1 MNEIVYVLTNEAMPW
16 YVKIGRT
23 SGTLEKRIKE
33 LSAST
38 SIPLPFSCFY
48 ACIVKDSAFVEHQL
62 HDAFDDIRVNPRR
75 EFFQIAPE
83 RVMAALRLAEI
94 EDITP
99 KDDIV
104 ENIEDRKSL
113 EEARKRRAKFNF
125 EMVGIPVGATLTFA
139 KDETATARVLEDG
152 NVEYNGQ
159 KVSLSDSA
167 WRILGYK
174 HQPQGTLY
182 WMYEGETLDTRRR
195 RMEFW
200 E

>member
-23 SGTLEKRIKE
+23 SGSLEKRIKE

-38 SIPLPFSCFY
+38 SVPLPFTCFY
-48 ACIVKDSAFVEHQL
+48 ACTVKDSGFAERQL
-62 HDAFDDIRVNPRR
+62 HDAFGDIRVNPRR

-83 RVMAALRLAEI
+83 RVMSALRLAEI

-99 KDDIV
+99 RDDVV
-104 ENIEDRKSL
+104 ENIEDQKSL
-113 EEARKRRAKFNF
+113 DEARKRRSKFNF
-125 EMVGIPVGATLTFA
+125 EMVQIPVGSTLVFA
-139 KDETATARVLEDG
+139 KDEAITARVLNDG
-152 NVEYNGQ
+152 NVEFDGQ
-159 KVSLSDSA
+159 KMSLSESA
-167 WRILGYK
+167 WKILGYK

-182 WMYEGETLDTRRR
+182 WMFEWESLDERRR
-195 RMEFW
+195 RMESG